1 MLGSTSPCVWY
12 SVGSDYV
19 DLILGVLE
27 NAAAEH
33 VPCLHGVG
41 AGRAGVNI
49 RVARNRE
56 FPLPQK
62 LRDILQQR
70 FIGMLL
76 MGEPDSGKTTLLRGV
91 ARELAKQNRAV
102 AVIDERREIFPSEE
116 SAALPLDIL
125 SGIPKGQAVQ
135 MALRTLSPQVILLD
149 ELGGMD
155 ELYAL
160 EQGLFSGVEFI
171 ATLHAAS
178 WEEAARRPQ
187 VQYLQKCGA
196 LHVAV
201 LLKGRT
207 APGQLKEV
215 RAS

>member
-1 MLGSTSPCVWY
+1 M
-12 SVGSDYV
+12 
-19 DLILGVLE
+19 
-27 NAAAEH
+27 
-33 VPCLHGVG
+33 
-41 AGRAGVNI
+41 
-49 RVARNRE
+49 
-56 FPLPQK
+56 
-62 LRDILQQR
+62 
-70 FIGMLL
+70 
-76 MGEPDSGKTTLLRGV
+76 
-91 ARELAKQNRAV
+91 

-196 LHVAV
+196 LHVTV

-215 RAS
+215 RVS

>member
-1 MLGSTSPCVWY
+1 MAKVS
-12 SVGSDYV
+12 SVTFTHRSSVEDGLFIES
-19 DLILGVLE
+19 
-27 NAAAEH
+27 N
-33 VPCLHGVG
+33 CC
-41 AGRAGVNI
+41 
-49 RVARNRE
+49 
-56 FPLPQK
+56 PLMR
-62 LRDILQQR
+62 LT
-70 FIGMLL
+70 
-76 MGEPDSGKTTLLRGV
+76 DSSRCS
-91 ARELAKQNRAV
+91 
-102 AVIDERREIFPSEE
+102 II
-116 SAALPLDIL
+116 
-125 SGIPKGQAVQ
+125 
-135 MALRTLSPQVILLD
+135 SPQVILLD

>member
-1 MLGSTSPCVWY
+1 M
-12 SVGSDYV
+12 
-19 DLILGVLE
+19 
-27 NAAAEH
+27 
-33 VPCLHGVG
+33 
-41 AGRAGVNI
+41 
-49 RVARNRE
+49 
-56 FPLPQK
+56 
-62 LRDILQQR
+62 
-70 FIGMLL
+70 
-76 MGEPDSGKTTLLRGV
+76 
-91 ARELAKQNRAV
+91 
-102 AVIDERREIFPSEE
+102 
-116 SAALPLDIL
+116 LPLDIL

-160 EQGLFSGVEFI
+160 EQGLS
-171 ATLHAAS
+171 S

-187 VQYLQKCGA
+187 VQYLQKCSA

-215 RAS
+215 RVS

>member
-1 MLGSTSPCVWY
+1 MWTRTLLKNNAKQALRGRYWRSFWICLALSIAGLG
-12 SVGSDYV
+12 
-19 DLILGVLE
+19 
-27 NAAAEH
+27 
-33 VPCLHGVG
+33 G
-41 AGRAGVNI
+41 AGAS
-49 RVARNRE
+49 
-56 FPLPQK
+56 
-62 LRDILQQR
+62 
-70 FIGMLL
+70 
-76 MGEPDSGKTTLLRGV
+76 SG
-91 ARELAKQNRAV
+91 
-102 AVIDERREIFPSEE
+102 
-116 SAALPLDIL
+116 SAARQAVDTTTGDTSSVYDIL

-215 RAS
+215 RVS

>member
-1 MLGSTSPCVWY
+1 
-12 SVGSDYV
+12 
-19 DLILGVLE
+19 
-27 NAAAEH
+27 
-33 VPCLHGVG
+33 
-41 AGRAGVNI
+41 
-49 RVARNRE
+49 
-56 FPLPQK
+56 
-62 LRDILQQR
+62 
-70 FIGMLL
+70 MLL

-215 RAS
+215 RVS